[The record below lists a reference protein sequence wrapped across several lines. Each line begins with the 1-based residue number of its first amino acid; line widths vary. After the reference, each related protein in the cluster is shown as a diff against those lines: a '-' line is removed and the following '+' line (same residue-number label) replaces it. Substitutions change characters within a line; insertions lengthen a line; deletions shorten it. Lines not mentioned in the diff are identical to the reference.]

1 MFGLL
6 CMALM
11 AGALVSPSLTP
22 SQAQQPAPGA
32 PATSPTASPTTG
44 GAPGPAASAFGT
56 QGQQSGLNIVVLDP
70 AHGGTDP
77 GARGTGGIRE
87 RQIARD
93 VRVQLRRTLELQGFR

>member
-32 PATSPTASPTTG
+32 AAKSPTASPTTG
-44 GAPGPAASAFGT
+44 GATGPAASAFGT
-56 QGQQSGLNIVVLDP
+56 QAQPSGLNTVVLDP

-77 GARGTGGIRE
+77 GAPGPGRIRE
-87 RQIARD
+87 RQI
-93 VRVQLRRTLELQGFR
+93 VRAFAVQVRRALEL